1 MARKKHA
8 ITIYVG
14 PEIYNE
20 IKALAQQW
28 QMPSLSLTGRELIL
42 RALQVENRTK
52 TVSERL
58 DELEHRVTKLEQL
71 VQAYIEGKERKVA
84 EAEG

>member
-1 MARKKHA
+1 MPRKKHA
-8 ITIYVG
+8 ITIYLG
-14 PEIYNE
+14 PDIYNE

-28 QMPSLSLTGRELIL
+28 QMPSISLTGRELIL
-42 RALQVENRTK
+42 RALQAENRTK

-58 DELEHRVTKLEQL
+58 DELEARVAKLEQR
-71 VQAYIEGKERKVA
+71 VQTYIESKEGKVA